1 IVKSLDRQ
9 SLCDRA
15 GAECTS
21 STAPE
26 LRMGR
31 AGVFFRARPKL
42 IEKVH
47 RLSSCLV
54 LPAEGASDG
63 RGVLGMVR
71 HRFVALEG
79 GKLGLARLPAAGP
92 GRAVGVTHVL
102 AGVALALSGHRLSSC
117 PARPS
122 RPDRYTVATPIAG
135 RKQKSTRSVDFL

>member
-1 IVKSLDRQ
+1 YGRPSCSTPRPGRTPGSGGSRHLLPGRLADYAEAVFAGYVRVLVVQGLDRQ
-9 SLCDRA
+9 PLCDRA
-15 GAECTS
+15 GTEGTS

-92 GRAVGVTHVL
+92 
-102 AGVALALSGHRLSSC
+102 
-117 PARPS
+117 
-122 RPDRYTVATPIAG
+122 
-135 RKQKSTRSVDFL
+135 